1 MGEKGPGYVHILKL
15 WGKRPACS
23 NPRTYRQIMLA
34 KEREVHDVL
43 LLPKY
48 VLTDSGQ

>member
-1 MGEKGPGYVHILKL
+1 M
-15 WGKRPACS
+15 WS

-48 VLTDSGQ
+48 VVVNEKEIFPSEVQTLIRRVLLL